1 MFAMGAA
8 AFAFIA
14 VANTT
19 IQLTSAPEMRG
30 RVMALYAIAFLG
42 STPIG
47 GPIVGWISQQYG
59 AAVRLRDRRDRDDR
73 RDGVGRLVARS
84 ATAPRAVTRPRRRGG
99 RGRVRERGRSR
110 LRYCL

>member
-1 MFAMGAA
+1 MGAS

-19 IQLTSAPEMRG
+19 IQLTAAPEMRG

-47 GPIVGWISQQYG
+47 GPIDRLDL
-59 AAVRLRDRRDRDDR
+59 AAVRAARRLRDRRDRDDR
-73 RDGVGRLVARS
+73 RDRGRGLVARC
-84 ATAPRAVTRPRRRGG
+84 ATAPRRAAPRADVMAVHAA
-99 RGRVRERGRSR
+99 
-110 LRYCL
+110 